1 MIRPK
6 LKFFSITRTIFSHSR
21 SKNFWNRIHFSR
33 TIFRKLLKKA
43 VGWLKKFSKNES
55 ISKIVL
61 EALLEDF
68 LRKVCGSKDFGV
80 DVVGS
85 VIFILLF
92 VHPFV
97 PLGM

>member
-1 MIRPK
+1 M
-6 LKFFSITRTIFSHSR
+6 
-21 SKNFWNRIHFSR
+21 
-33 TIFRKLLKKA
+33 KKA

-61 EALLEDF
+61 EALLENF

-85 VIFILLF
+85 VFFKLLF
-92 VHPFV
+92 GHPFV
-97 PLGM
+97 LLGI

>member
-1 MIRPK
+1 
-6 LKFFSITRTIFSHSR
+6 LEQ
-21 SKNFWNRIHFSR
+21 IHFSR
-33 TIFRKLLKKA
+33 TVFRKLLKKA

-61 EALLEDF
+61 EAFLEDF

-80 DVVGS
+80 DVLGS
-85 VIFILLF
+85 VFGILRF

-97 PLGM
+97 PLGI